1 MCKGVNKIKDNDKPF
16 GGVQTILV
24 GDFCQLS
31 PVKGDYCFQCDTWR
45 KLNLEYI
52 YLTEIVRQ
60 KDDEELKQ
68 ILQEVRFANCSS
80 TTINKLTKLQNN
92 VLNEDIKP
100 AKLFALRADVD
111 AVNKIAFEKL
121 YLSTHKKFCEDARK
135 ISCNPIIMHTEYDIE
150 LLTATDYNSEKD
162 IFRYNAYTNDK
173 KTDTKEYIVELF
185 QGLQV
190 MVTRN
195 INFDKGL
202 INGTIGIICNLTP
215 TSVCIKSNKI
225 YHMIYYHKDINEN
238 NNTYVKF
245 MPLKLAYAI
254 SIHKSQGATLD
265 AVEIDA
271 SSLIFAQGQL
281 YTALSR
287 ARSIENI
294 KLINFDKDSIM
305 CNADVKEFYEN
316 LKCTQKE

>member
-1 MCKGVNKIKDNDKPF
+1 M
-16 GGVQTILV
+16 
-24 GDFCQLS
+24 S
-31 PVKGDYCFQCDTWR
+31 PVQGDYCFQCDTWA
-45 KLNLEYI
+45 KLELEYI
-52 YLTEIVRQ
+52 NLTEIVRQ

-68 ILQEVRFANCSS
+68 ILKEVRFANCSS

-92 VLNEDIKP
+92 VLNEDIAP

-121 YLSTHKKFCEDARK
+121 YIKTHKKFCEDAKK
-135 ISCNPIIMHTEYDIE
+135 IICNPVIMYSQYDIE
-150 LLTATDYNSEKD
+150 LLTATDYNSERD

-173 KTDTKEYIVELF
+173 KVDTKEYIIELF
-185 QGLQV
+185 KGLQV

-195 INFDKGL
+195 INFEKGL
-202 INGTIGIICNLTP
+202 INGTMGIVCTLTP
-215 TSVCIKSNKI
+215 TSVCIKSGQT
-225 YHMIYYHKDINEN
+225 YHMIYYHKDVNEN

-265 AVEIDA
+265 AVEVDA

-287 ARSIENI
+287 VRSINNI
-294 KLINFDKDSIM
+294 KLINFDRDSIM
-305 CNADVKEFYEN
+305 CNADVKEFYMN
-316 LKCTQKE
+316 LLE